1 MGGWLKLLK
10 RTWRE
15 FSEDQCPR
23 LAAALSY
30 ATIFSIPPLL
40 VLLLLLLGTV
50 LDPAQVRQALE
61 GQLSGI
67 VGADAARQI
76 HQILQSAQRPG
87 IGRGSAA
94 LIGFGTLLVGAIG
107 AFTELQADL
116 NTIWEVKPDPRKG
129 GLRTFLVKRVLSF
142 GLVLTIGFLLLVS
155 FILSTALAALGGIIA
170 GYLPAWMSG
179 ALLQAAGFAVSFA
192 VITLL
197 FALMYKYLP
206 DAEVAWRDVW
216 VGALATAFLF
226 TVGKN
231 LISLYLAHSNPGRSF
246 GAAAS
251 VILILVWVYYSANI
265 LFFGAEFTEVWASE
279 RGAGIRPSRGAV
291 RVVTEE
297 RLAQPP
303 GSAPAAD

>member
-1 MGGWLKLLK
+1 MAGWLKLLK
-10 RTWRE
+10 RTWTE
-15 FSEDQCPR
+15 FGEDQCPR

-50 LDPAQVRQALE
+50 LDPTQVRQALE

-94 LIGFGTLLVGAIG
+94 LIGFGTLFVGAIG

-116 NTIWEVKPDPRKG
+116 NTIWEVKPDPKKG
-129 GLRTFLVKRVLSF
+129 GLRTFIVKRVLSF

-155 FILSTALAALGGIIA
+155 FILTTALAALGDVVA
-170 GYLPAWMSG
+170 AYLPAWMSG

-226 TVGKN
+226 TVGKY
-231 LISLYLAHSNPGRSF
+231 LIGLYLAHSNPGRSF

-279 RGAGIRPSRGAV
+279 RGAGIRPKRGAV
-291 RVVTEE
+291 RIVIEE
-297 RLAQPP
+297 RPMQPP
-303 GSAPAAD
+303 GSASAAD